1 MVVARSQWLR
11 MTIDSAV
18 LLLTKQGQPVTAEAI
33 KSALGLA
40 LDNRSSRGR
49 ARGVAGGRRL
59 TFAEPSPRTQVK
71 PSKFKP
77 LAV

>member
-1 MVVARSQWLR
+1 VVVARSQWLR

-40 LDNRSSRGR
+40 LDKVS
-49 ARGVAGGRRL
+49 VAQVADVL
-59 TFAEPSPRTQVK
+59 AELRV
-71 PSKFKP
+71 
-77 LAV
+77 VDG

>member
-40 LDNRSSRGR
+40 LDKVS
-49 ARGVAGGRRL
+49 VAQVADVL
-59 TFAEPSPRTQVK
+59 AELRV
-71 PSKFKP
+71 
-77 LAV
+77 VDG